1 MSNWNYRQTAL
12 ITYASVYLYVCVCA
26 SLQLPN
32 VSLWWVSLATN
43 GMYFRSPRLK
53 KKNWHQVG
61 CTAKYSNCSILLD
74 HGDHGKSRKSTC
86 PVVSYKQPLGIDSA
100 FSWSIDSTTCIECW
114 VLMATVNQGT
124 QQRLQI
130 INDYA
135 LAGSGAEDPSKCGRA
150 WEPAMDLI
158 YLCSILDFHSKIL
171 YNRLKSKP

>member
-1 MSNWNYRQTAL
+1 M
-12 ITYASVYLYVCVCA
+12 CVCF
-26 SLQLPN
+26 
-32 VSLWWVSLATN
+32 LATAKCVALVS
-43 GMYFRSPRLK
+43 FPRYKWHVLPITK
-53 KKNWHQVG
+53 ALKKNWHQVG

-86 PVVSYKQPLGIDSA
+86 PVVSYKRPLGIDSA

>member
-1 MSNWNYRQTAL
+1 MRL
-12 ITYASVYLYVCVCA
+12 CTYMYVCVLPCNCQMCRFGEFP
-26 SLQLPN
+26 SLQMACT
-32 VSLWWVSLATN
+32 SDHQ
-43 GMYFRSPRLK
+43 GLK

-86 PVVSYKQPLGIDSA
+86 PVVSYKRPLGIDSA

-124 QQRLQI
+124 QQHLQI